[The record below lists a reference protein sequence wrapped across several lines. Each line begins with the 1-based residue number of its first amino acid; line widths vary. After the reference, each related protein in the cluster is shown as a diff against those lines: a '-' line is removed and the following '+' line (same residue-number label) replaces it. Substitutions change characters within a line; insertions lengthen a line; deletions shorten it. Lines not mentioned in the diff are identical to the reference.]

1 MAWLILGIAV
11 LSEIAWALSLKWAST
26 QGTWSSASVP
36 IALNFLN
43 MWLLALVMRALP
55 AGTVYAIW
63 TGLGAV
69 GVVILGAFLF
79 GEKLNLVQAGF
90 IALIVV
96 GVAGTKYF
104 ATA

>member
-11 LSEIAWALSLKWAST
+11 LSEIAWASSLKWAST
-26 QGTWSSASVP
+26 QGTWAAASVP
-36 IALNFLN
+36 IILNFLN
-43 MWLLALVMRALP
+43 MGLLALVMRTLP

-69 GVVILGAFLF
+69 GVVILGVFLF

-90 IALIVV
+90 IGLIVV

>member
-36 IALNFLN
+36 IILNFLN
-43 MWLLALVMRALP
+43 MGLLALVMRTLP

-69 GVVILGAFLF
+69 GVVILGVFLF

-104 ATA
+104 ASA